1 MPIILAQVF
10 VIILLILANGVFAM
24 AEIAVVSARKHQLQ
38 NKADEG
44 NPNAKTALEMAKNP
58 TRFLSTVQIG
68 ITLVGILSGAFGGA
82 VLSGYLAAELAKIP
96 LLSPYSDELA
106 LVLVVIAITYLSLV
120 FGELIPKRLGLN
132 NPESIAI
139 VMARPMHTLARI
151 TAPIINLLSVST
163 EVVLRIMGVK
173 QTKDPGATEEDIR
186 ILLAQGT
193 KHGLFYTTERELVEA
208 VFRFGDRVV
217 EEVMT
222 PHTEIEWINS
232 EDSLE
237 EITSQILNSS
247 HEQLPVAQGSL
258 DNLQGI
264 LITNEFL
271 VQLLSGQPVQLTKM
285 IKPPLIVPQNLP
297 AIRALEAIK
306 KEDTGILIVIDE
318 HSGIL
323 GMVTLIDILDAIVGV
338 VPHDGAQSQEH
349 ITRRDDGS
357 YLVDGLYPIDQLKD
371 FFSIDFF
378 PDEEEIGYLTLGG
391 LMMSQF
397 GEIPS
402 PGKSFE
408 WQNYRFEVVDMDG
421 MRVDKV
427 LISLESHPQ
436 NIINSNSVIE

>member
-1 MPIILAQVF
+1 
-10 VIILLILANGVFAM
+10 M

-82 VLSGYLAAELAKIP
+82 VLSGYLAAELEKIP

-106 LVLVVIAITYLSLV
+106 LILVVLTITYLSLV

-139 VMARPMHTLARI
+139 LMARPMHTLARI

-163 EVVLRIMGVK
+163 EIVLRIMGVK
-173 QTKDPGATEEDIR
+173 QVKDPGATEEDIR

-193 KHGLFYTTERELVEA
+193 QHGLFYKTERDLVEA

-217 EEVMT
+217 EEIMT
-222 PHTEIEWINS
+222 PHTEMEWINS

-237 EITSQILNSS
+237 EITSQILNTS

-271 VQLLSGQPVQLTKM
+271 VKLHSGQPLQLSKM

-306 KEDTGILIVIDE
+306 KENTGILIVIDE

-402 PGKSFE
+402 PGMSFE
-408 WQNYRFEVVDMDG
+408 WQNYRFEVMDMDG

-427 LISLESHPQ
+427 LISVESHPK
-436 NIINSNSVIE
+436 NIIKSNSVIE

>member
-1 MPIILAQVF
+1 MINMPIIFIQVLF
-10 VIILLILANGVFAM
+10 IILLILANGVFAM

-44 NPNAKTALEMAKNP
+44 NLNAKTALEMAKNP

-82 VLSGYLAAELAKIP
+82 VLSGYLAVELAKIP

-139 VMARPMHTLARI
+139 AMARPMHTLARI

-193 KHGLFYTTERELVEA
+193 KHGLFYTTERELIEA

-232 EDSLE
+232 EDSLD
-237 EITSQILNSS
+237 EITSKILNTS
-247 HEQLPVAQGSL
+247 HEQLPVAHGSL

-264 LITNEFL
+264 LITNEF
-271 VQLLSGQPVQLTKM
+271 SGTASIGPTRSI
-285 IKPPLIVPQNLP
+285 IKN
-297 AIRALEAIK
+297 
-306 KEDTGILIVIDE
+306 D
-318 HSGIL
+318 
-323 GMVTLIDILDAIVGV
+323 
-338 VPHDGAQSQEH
+338 
-349 ITRRDDGS
+349 
-357 YLVDGLYPIDQLKD
+357 
-371 FFSIDFF
+371 
-378 PDEEEIGYLTLGG
+378 
-391 LMMSQF
+391 
-397 GEIPS
+397 
-402 PGKSFE
+402 
-408 WQNYRFEVVDMDG
+408 
-421 MRVDKV
+421 
-427 LISLESHPQ
+427 
-436 NIINSNSVIE
+436 